1 MNKDTVIEGTIPV
14 QTESGISYLYLF
26 KIGHEEEMHE
36 PQVSAYKFEP
46 RSGKLIDADDETV
59 YISGIPSMKGK
70 GYTFKIRVERFYHHR
85 SEQYRY
91 LYHVTRLT

>member
-26 KIGHEEEMHE
+26 KIGHEEPMHE
-36 PQVSAYKFEP
+36 PQASAYKFEP

-59 YISGIPSMKGK
+59 YISGIPSMKG
-70 GYTFKIRVERFYHHR
+70 YTFKIRVERFYHHR

-91 LYHVTRLT
+91 LYNVTRLT

>member
-14 QTESGISYLYLF
+14 QTESGIRYLYLF
-26 KIGHEEEMHE
+26 KIGHEEEMHQ

-59 YISGIPSMKGK
+59 YISGIPSAKK
-70 GYTFKIRVERFYHHR
+70 YTFKIRVERFYHHR

-91 LYHVTRLT
+91 LYKVTRLT